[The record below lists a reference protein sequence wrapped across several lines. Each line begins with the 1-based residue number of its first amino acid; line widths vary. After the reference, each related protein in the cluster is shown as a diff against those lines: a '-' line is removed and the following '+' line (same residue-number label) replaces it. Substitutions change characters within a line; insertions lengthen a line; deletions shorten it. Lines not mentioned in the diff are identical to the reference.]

1 MLNSTII
8 LQNGETEITNLML
21 YLDNKENLKF
31 DNLRLDPNLSKL
43 AKSQS
48 DYIADHNL
56 LTYFQNDFSLDDR
69 MIDRGTY

>member
-48 DYIADHNL
+48 DYMADHNL

>member
-48 DYIADHNL
+48 DYMADHNL
-56 LTYFQNDFSLDDR
+56 LTYFQKDFSLDDR